1 MLSQWWV
8 KLEAGVVPASQGGGG
23 MAEGEA
29 RAVPNFKPLQND
41 NGAVFKL
48 TSTKGIPHSPRDLP
62 GALARNPNLKD

>member
-1 MLSQWWV
+1 
-8 KLEAGVVPASQGGGG
+8 